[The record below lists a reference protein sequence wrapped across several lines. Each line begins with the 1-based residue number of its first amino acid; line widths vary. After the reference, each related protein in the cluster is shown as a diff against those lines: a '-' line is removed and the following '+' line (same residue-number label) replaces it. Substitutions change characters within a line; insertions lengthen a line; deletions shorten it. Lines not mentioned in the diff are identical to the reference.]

1 MELQFTARLFD
12 ELEALYPDSNAAG
25 GAAHYRVAGANGT
38 TAGVHILMTGLT
50 PGVPVSI
57 EVEGPHTAFRLSELL
72 PVPVEVNT
80 GAKQRSAYLHDDV
93 NETVLRKA
101 PFYIYEVLKPIY
113 NVLMPTG
120 VSAAAAFKTLIEYVR
135 EYTEEEWKLT
145 VSHAGQTQTLSLT
158 VAKYPAVVPKAG
170 RDTHRYVNWISYANI
185 ARMHHVEMD
194 SDAYF
199 TLLNRY
205 LRAAVYSRQNIMNLS
220 PGMFFSLKKGVV
232 KLDEKRLDR
241 YIEAGKRAGIAY
253 FNGMAF
259 CGRADGQA
267 DNDEFYNSLPHDTFT
282 SPDQV
287 AAAFRKVAFDKFDN
301 GVDVRVSLG
310 GALVTSPEGQ
320 RILSLQARLLYAYL
334 KKKGLT
340 DCWQQCV
347 MDEPNDALAPQYR
360 IASEIVHKEMPGIPT
375 LEPVLPTHALDG
387 AVDIWCPTNETY
399 ENDREYYD
407 VRVAAGDRLYV
418 YTCLTPGG
426 RYMNRMLDMQR
437 LRQTYLGWVPAIY
450 PNVSGYLHW
459 GFNQYPPFIDPY
471 GRSACMFSE
480 QEMEFHPKRAL
491 FLPAGDYCVIYPGY
505 EGPCL
510 STRSEAQRIGLE
522 DLCLLEKLPS
532 QKRANLAR
540 RLVRG
545 YADYDLDIAKYRAV
559 KEELLRAQ

>member
-12 ELEALYPDSNAAG
+12 ELEALYPDSNAVD

-113 NVLMPTG
+113 NALMPTG

-220 PGMFFSLKKGVV
+220 PGMFFSLKK
-232 KLDEKRLDR
+232 
-241 YIEAGKRAGIAY
+241 IFPTSRAIFA
-253 FNGMAF
+253 
-259 CGRADGQA
+259 
-267 DNDEFYNSLPHDTFT
+267 SL
-282 SPDQV
+282 
-287 AAAFRKVAFDKFDN
+287 
-301 GVDVRVSLG
+301 
-310 GALVTSPEGQ
+310 
-320 RILSLQARLLYAYL
+320 
-334 KKKGLT
+334 
-340 DCWQQCV
+340 
-347 MDEPNDALAPQYR
+347 
-360 IASEIVHKEMPGIPT
+360 
-375 LEPVLPTHALDG
+375 
-387 AVDIWCPTNETY
+387 
-399 ENDREYYD
+399 
-407 VRVAAGDRLYV
+407 
-418 YTCLTPGG
+418 
-426 RYMNRMLDMQR
+426 
-437 LRQTYLGWVPAIY
+437 
-450 PNVSGYLHW
+450 
-459 GFNQYPPFIDPY
+459 
-471 GRSACMFSE
+471 
-480 QEMEFHPKRAL
+480 
-491 FLPAGDYCVIYPGY
+491 
-505 EGPCL
+505 
-510 STRSEAQRIGLE
+510 
-522 DLCLLEKLPS
+522 
-532 QKRANLAR
+532 
-540 RLVRG
+540 
-545 YADYDLDIAKYRAV
+545 
-559 KEELLRAQ
+559 

>member
-1 MELQFTARLFD
+1 
-12 ELEALYPDSNAAG
+12 
-25 GAAHYRVAGANGT
+25 
-38 TAGVHILMTGLT
+38 
-50 PGVPVSI
+50 
-57 EVEGPHTAFRLSELL
+57 
-72 PVPVEVNT
+72 
-80 GAKQRSAYLHDDV
+80 
-93 NETVLRKA
+93 
-101 PFYIYEVLKPIY
+101 
-113 NVLMPTG
+113 MPTG

-241 YIEAGKRAGIAY
+241 YIETGKRAEIAY

-310 GALVTSPEGQ
+310 GALVTSPEGHPVASGAAAV
-320 RILSLQARLLYAYL
+320 RLSEEKGADRLLAAVRD
-334 KKKGLT
+334 GRT
-340 DCWQQCV
+340 ERRARAAV
-347 MDEPNDALAPQYR
+347 PN
-360 IASEIVHKEMPGIPT
+360 
-375 LEPVLPTHALDG
+375 
-387 AVDIWCPTNETY
+387 
-399 ENDREYYD
+399 
-407 VRVAAGDRLYV
+407 
-418 YTCLTPGG
+418 
-426 RYMNRMLDMQR
+426 R
-437 LRQTYLGWVPAIY
+437 LR
-450 PNVSGYLHW
+450 N
-459 GFNQYPPFIDPY
+459 
-471 GRSACMFSE
+471 R
-480 QEMEFHPKRAL
+480 
-491 FLPAGDYCVIYPGY
+491 
-505 EGPCL
+505 
-510 STRSEAQRIGLE
+510 AQRDARHPHAGAGAAHA
-522 DLCLLEKLPS
+522 
-532 QKRANLAR
+532 RAGR
-540 RLVRG
+540 RGGHLVP
-545 YADYDLDIAKYRAV
+545 D
-559 KEELLRAQ
+559 Q